1 MDKVTYQL
9 SVKLTEEDRVNLEK
23 ICEIER
29 RPKSW
34 VVRDILQQYMK
45 KYLEDKS

>member
-23 ICEIER
+23 ICEMER

-34 VVRDILQQYMK
+34 VVRDILQRYIED
-45 KYLEDKS
+45 YLKDKS